1 MQGGQFKED
10 RNCGLDLGLDVLCIK
25 LAVILLPHFIKDE
38 T

>member
-1 MQGGQFKED
+1 MEGGQFGED

-25 LAVILLPHFIKDE
+25 LIVILLPHFIKDE